1 MSLKSV
7 TCNHFPML
15 VFPLLLDIGICSP
28 KFINKGNVSYV
39 NITLKYINR
48 KILKSDIQYLRK
60 TFGKHHLAGAFIITV
75 IVAVDSIP

>member
-1 MSLKSV
+1 M
-7 TCNHFPML
+7 F
-15 VFPLLLDIGICSP
+15 VFPLLLDTGIFSP

-39 NITLKYINR
+39 NITLKYIKR

-60 TFGKHHLAGAFIITV
+60 TFGKRHLASTFVITL